1 MSGSEIHGDTPAQR
15 LRALIERL
23 RGPNG
28 CAWDR
33 EQTLQ
38 SVRANLLEEAH
49 EVAAAIDS
57 GDHDELQEE
66 LGDLLFQVAFLA
78 RVAEETGLF
87 DLDQVTDTVVDK
99 MIARH
104 PHVFG
109 DEVAETA
116 GEVRKRWEHRKQ
128 AAREGQARSALAGVP
143 HTLPALTAA
152 YRLSQKAAALGFDWP
167 NVEGVLDKLAEET
180 GELKDAKNPDEMLDE
195 FGDVLFSLV
204 NLARHL
210 GLEPEGALATA
221 NLKFRTRFGKMEAL
235 VAREGARVSDL
246 TLDQLED
253 LWQRAKQ
260 SLDQDL

>member
-1 MSGSEIHGDTPAQR
+1 MISGETSIDR
-15 LRALIERL
+15 LRALIEHL
-23 RGPNG
+23 RGPDG

-33 EQTLQ
+33 EQTVQ

-49 EVAAAIDS
+49 EVAAAIDG
-57 GDHDELQEE
+57 GDNDELREE

-78 RVAEETGLF
+78 RMAEEEGIF
-87 DLDQVTDTVVDK
+87 DFDQVANEVVDK

-116 GEVRKRWEHRKQ
+116 AEVRKQWEHRKQ
-128 AAREGQARSALAGVP
+128 ADREDKSGTRSALDGVP
-143 HTLPALTAA
+143 TTLPALTGA

-167 NVEGVLDKLAEET
+167 DIEGVLDKLTEECRELAEAET
-180 GELKDAKNPDEMLDE
+180 ADEIADE

-210 GLEPEGALATA
+210 GLEPEGALAAA
-221 NLKFRTRFGKMEAL
+221 NIKFRTRFGKMEEI
-235 VAREGARVSDL
+235 VANEGDRVSDL

-260 SLDQDL
+260 SLD